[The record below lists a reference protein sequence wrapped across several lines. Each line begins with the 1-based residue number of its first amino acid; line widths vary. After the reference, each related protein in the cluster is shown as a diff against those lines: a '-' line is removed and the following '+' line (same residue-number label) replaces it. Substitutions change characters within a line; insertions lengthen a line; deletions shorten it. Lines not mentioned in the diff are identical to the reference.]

1 MLCWRYFEVAVTIL
15 NQFPPSNRKFNIQRK
30 MFITVMSN
38 LIKFID
44 KKGIPRKIQKESRVC
59 TKGTEQ
65 LTNPCKMQPSSVN
78 PWCF

>member
-1 MLCWRYFEVAVTIL
+1 
-15 NQFPPSNRKFNIQRK
+15 

-38 LIKFID
+38 FIKFID